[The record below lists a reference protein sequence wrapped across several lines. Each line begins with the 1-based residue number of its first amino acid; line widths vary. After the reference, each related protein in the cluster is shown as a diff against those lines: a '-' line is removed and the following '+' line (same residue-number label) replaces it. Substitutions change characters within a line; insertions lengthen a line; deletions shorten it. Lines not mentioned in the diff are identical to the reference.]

1 MNLTYP
7 YAPFFRICLSDSDV
21 IDLHPTTFPKGWDGR
36 YGIAVA
42 TDISEAHPG
51 FMAFVGAAPW

>member
-1 MNLTYP
+1 MFLNKYVLPTVMWSSPNNL
-7 YAPFFRICLSDSDV
+7 S
-21 IDLHPTTFPKGWDGR
+21 KGWDGR